1 LGSYPFF
8 AETREA
14 FGKRWAFYAPD
25 IFEGQ
30 WWRAF
35 SYLFVH
41 ANALHLLMN
50 MGGLWV
56 LGPFVERAFGRLRFS
71 VIYLISGCTGSAVY
85 LILTRLGVVRPEE
98 LVGASGCIMGLLGA
112 TGAIM
117 LRAWVRQRAPVARQ
131 IFFRLLLV
139 VALQVY
145 FDQTTPEIAGLAHAL
160 GLLGGFV
167 SALLLNEAV
176 TPRESVQR
184 V

>member
-1 LGSYPFF
+1 
-8 AETREA
+8 
-14 FGKRWAFYAPD
+14 
-25 IFEGQ
+25 Q
-30 WWRAF
+30 WWRIF

-41 ANALHLLMN
+41 ANILHLLMN

-56 LGPFVERAFGRLRFS
+56 LGPFVERAFGRLRFL
-71 VIYLISGCTGSAVY
+71 VIYLTAGCTGSAVY
-85 LILTRLGVVRPEE
+85 LILTHLGLVQPEE

-117 LRAWVRQRAPVARQ
+117 LRAWVRQRAPIAKQ

-145 FDQTTPEIAGLAHAL
+145 FDQTTPEVAGLAHAL

-167 SALLLNEAV
+167 SALLLSEIV
-176 TPRESVQR
+176 SPRQSVQR
-184 V
+184 FA